1 MKDYKAIVSKLTL
14 DEKIMLLNGVKMN
27 TVPLPEYGIGTVQM
41 SDATSGV
48 RCPWKERIGGGG
60 DVAFPSETGM
70 AATFNRDMV
79 RKIGAAIARNCIAH
93 EVDILLAPATN
104 IHRNPLCGRNFE
116 YFSEDPYLSGVMS
129 TEYIKGVQGE
139 GVGTS
144 LKHFAMN
151 NQENLRNI
159 INSECNDERAMR
171 EIYFTPFE
179 MAVKDANPTTVMC
192 SYNKING
199 VYASE
204 NHWLLTEVLRDE
216 WGYDGLVVSDWGA
229 DHNYAKAV
237 HAGLDLCMPN
247 QKDFA
252 EELKKG
258 LERGWCTEEDIDK
271 CAERVLRLADGV
283 LNMPRSSE
291 PYVREDLHKLAQEA
305 SADGIVLLE
314 NKDNILPINPKK
326 VKKMTILGKYAEEP
340 LAVSGYYEMR
350 GNLCGGVTVD
360 PASLDSP
367 LEYLKQYAKE
377 NDIEITYEPLYDMFS
392 GSIDMALR
400 DVMINSI
407 KEADLVLFFIGMPP
421 YYEMEGDDRIELSFP
436 FYMSRLATDV
446 CRFNRNTVVIQ
457 QAGCAVSNYFFMK
470 PPKAIVHMWL
480 CGEGGG
486 KAIADVLFGK
496 SNPCGKLPMTFMNK
510 LDPRLDRRGD
520 GRKVVYREGMEV
532 GYRYY
537 DKHPE
542 DVWFPF
548 GHGLSYT
555 TFEYS
560 NIKVTPDKVT
570 DPDETV
576 TVTFD
581 IKNTGDV
588 AGKEIAQIYVEQHDP
603 SVVRP
608 IKELKE
614 FAKVELEP
622 GETKTVSVT
631 LNKRSF
637 AYYNTCLHD
646 WYAEPDTYHI
656 LVGASS
662 TDIRLTADYVLEWD
676 DGYTMLREK
685 WDNDTQF
692 IMA

>member
-1 MKDYKAIVSKLTL
+1 
-14 DEKIMLLNGVKMN
+14 MN

-93 EVDILLAPATN
+93 EIDILLAPATN

-129 TEYIKGVQGE
+129 TEYIKGVQ
-139 GVGTS
+139 S
-144 LKHFAMN
+144 
-151 NQENLRNI
+151 
-159 INSECNDERAMR
+159 
-171 EIYFTPFE
+171 
-179 MAVKDANPTTVMC
+179 
-192 SYNKING
+192 
-199 VYASE
+199 
-204 NHWLLTEVLRDE
+204 
-216 WGYDGLVVSDWGA
+216 
-229 DHNYAKAV
+229 
-237 HAGLDLCMPN
+237 
-247 QKDFA
+247 
-252 EELKKG
+252 
-258 LERGWCTEEDIDK
+258 
-271 CAERVLRLADGV
+271 
-283 LNMPRSSE
+283 
-291 PYVREDLHKLAQEA
+291 
-305 SADGIVLLE
+305 
-314 NKDNILPINPKK
+314 
-326 VKKMTILGKYAEEP
+326 
-340 LAVSGYYEMR
+340 
-350 GNLCGGVTVD
+350 
-360 PASLDSP
+360 
-367 LEYLKQYAKE
+367 
-377 NDIEITYEPLYDMFS
+377 
-392 GSIDMALR
+392 
-400 DVMINSI
+400 
-407 KEADLVLFFIGMPP
+407 
-421 YYEMEGDDRIELSFP
+421 
-436 FYMSRLATDV
+436 
-446 CRFNRNTVVIQ
+446 
-457 QAGCAVSNYFFMK
+457 
-470 PPKAIVHMWL
+470 
-480 CGEGGG
+480 EGGG

-560 NIKVTPDKVT
+560 NIKVTPDKSNN
-570 DPDETV
+570 PDETV

-581 IKNTGDV
+581 ITNTGDV
-588 AGKEIAQIYVEQHDP
+588 KGKEIAQIYVQQHDP

-622 GETKTVSVT
+622 GETKSVSVT

-662 TDIRLTADYVLEWD
+662 TDIRLSADYVLDWD